1 LSRERSATPHVAVV
15 SQNADLELDIRPRAE
30 AEALA
35 GAGYRVTL
43 VGGTRSPE
51 RVREV
56 TDPVVELAL
65 YRLPAEASG
74 ALGQILELT
83 KSFWLVSRTVFR
95 LARRTP
101 IDVLHAANPPDNLW
115 LLSPVVRLAQGF
127 RPRFVFDQH
136 DVAPVLLAEKY
147 GSGPMMRSLEWLAK
161 VLERASFS
169 RASLT
174 VFANSEYERR
184 AVANKLL
191 AGNGAVVPN
200 GWELPPATPSPLW
213 RGDARRLVAYVG
225 AMGEQD
231 CLVHLVEAVALL
243 EEKDVKVVLAGDGSA
258 RAEAQKRAAELEIA
272 NSFTWLGWVG
282 RREEIASLVRSADVC
297 VAPETAS
304 AFNEL
309 ASFVKLV
316 EYMSAGAP
324 VVAHRLP
331 QTEALCADTI
341 AFADDMSAQA
351 LGRAL
356 DEVLADGRRAEALG
370 AAARER
376 FEGLLRWEN
385 VGAPKLVEAYRSA
398 FGGAR

>member
-1 LSRERSATPHVAVV
+1 LSRERAATPHVAVV

-35 GAGYRVTL
+35 RTGYRVTL
-43 VGGTRSPE
+43 VGGTRDAA

-56 TDPVVELAL
+56 THPGVELAL
-65 YRLPAEASG
+65 YRLPDEASG
-74 ALGQILELT
+74 ALGQVGELSRSFLLVT
-83 KSFWLVSRTVFR
+83 KTVVA

-115 LLSPVVRLAQGF
+115 LLSPVLRLAQGF
-127 RPRFVFDQH
+127 RPDFVFDQH

-147 GSGPMMRSLEWLAK
+147 GSGAVMRSLGRFAGR
-161 VLERASFS
+161 LERASFS
-169 RASLT
+169 RASLA

-184 AVANKLL
+184 AVSNKLL
-191 AGNGAVVPN
+191 AGRAAVVPN
-200 GWELPPATPSPLW
+200 GWELPPAAPSPEW

-231 CLVHLVEAVALL
+231 CLVHLVEAIALL
-243 EEKDVKVVLAGDGSA
+243 EEKDLRVVLAGDGSA
-258 RAEAQKRAAELEIA
+258 RPAAERRAAELGISDRF
-272 NSFTWLGWVG
+272 NWLGWVG

-324 VVAHRLP
+324 VVAHRLR
-331 QTEALCADTI
+331 QTEGLCADTI
-341 AFADDMSAQA
+341 AYADDMSAEA
-351 LGRAL
+351 LARAI
-356 DEVLADGRRAEALG
+356 DGVLADGMRAESLG
-370 AAARER
+370 AAARLR
-376 FEGLLRWEN
+376 FEELLRWEN

-398 FGGAR
+398 FGGA

>member
-1 LSRERSATPHVAVV
+1 LSGDHGARPHVAVV

-35 GAGYRVTL
+35 RAGYRVTL
-43 VGGTRSPE
+43 VGGTRDPE
-51 RVREV
+51 RVRAV
-56 TDPVVELAL
+56 TDPGVELAL

-74 ALGQILELT
+74 ALGQVSELT
-83 KSFWLVSRTVFR
+83 KSFSLVARTVFR
-95 LARRTP
+95 LARRAP

-115 LLSPVVRLAQGF
+115 LLGPVVRTAQGS

-147 GSGPMMRSLEWLAK
+147 GSGPVMRSFGWLAR
-161 VLERASFS
+161 VLERASFA
-169 RASLT
+169 RASLA

-184 AVANKLL
+184 ALANKLL
-191 AGNGAVVPN
+191 AGQAAVVPN
-200 GWELPPATPSPLW
+200 GWALPEAAPSPHW

-231 CLVHLVEAVALL
+231 CVVHLVEAIALL
-243 EEKDVKVVLAGDGSA
+243 EEKDVNVVLAGDGSA
-258 RAEAQKRAAELEIA
+258 RPAAERRAAELGIA
-272 NSFTWLGWVG
+272 DSFTWLGWVG

-309 ASFVKLV
+309 ASFVKV
-316 EYMSAGAP
+316 FEYMSAGAP

-331 QTEALCADTI
+331 QTEALCSDTI
-341 AFADDMSAQA
+341 AYADDMSAEA
-351 LGRAL
+351 LARSL
-356 DEVLADGRRAEALG
+356 DAVLADGRRAELLG

-376 FEGLLRWEN
+376 FEDLLRWEN
-385 VGAPKLVEAYRSA
+385 VGAPTLVEAYRSA
-398 FGGAR
+398 FGGA

>member
-1 LSRERSATPHVAVV
+1 MSREPGAKPHVAVV

-35 GAGYRVTL
+35 RAGYRVTL
-43 VGGTRSPE
+43 VGGTRNHE
-51 RVREV
+51 RVREI
-56 TDPVVELAL
+56 TDPAVDLAL
-65 YRLPAEASG
+65 YRLPSEGAG
-74 ALGQILELT
+74 ALGQISELT
-83 KSFWLVSRTVFR
+83 KSFSLVVRAVFR
-95 LARRTP
+95 LARRSP
-101 IDVLHAANPPDNLW
+101 VDVVHAANPPDNLW
-115 LLSPVVRLAQGF
+115 LLGPIVRMAQGF
-127 RPRFVFDQH
+127 QPRFVFDQH

-147 GSGPMMRSLEWLAK
+147 GSGPVMRSLAWLAQ

-169 RASLT
+169 RASLA

-184 AVANKLL
+184 ALANKLL
-191 AGNGAVVPN
+191 AGQAAVVPN
-200 GWELPPATPSPLW
+200 GWALPGAAPSPRW
-213 RGDARRLVAYVG
+213 RGEARRVVAYVG

-231 CLVHLVEAVALL
+231 CLVHLVEAIALL

-258 RAEAQKRAAELEIA
+258 RPAAEKRAAELGIGD
-272 NSFTWLGWVG
+272 SFLWLGWVG
-282 RREEIASLVRSADVC
+282 RRDEIASLVRSADVC

-331 QTEALCADTI
+331 QTEGLCSDTI
-341 AFADDMSAQA
+341 VYADDMSAEA
-351 LGRAL
+351 LARVLGG
-356 DEVLADGRRAEALG
+356 VLADGRRAELLG
-370 AAARER
+370 GSARER
-376 FEGLLRWEN
+376 FEELLRWEN

-398 FGGAR
+398 FGGA

>member
-1 LSRERSATPHVAVV
+1 VSREALATPHVAVV

-35 GAGYRVTL
+35 RAGYRVTL
-43 VGGTRSPE
+43 VGGTRNPE
-51 RVREV
+51 RVREI
-56 TDPVVELAL
+56 TDPAVDLAL
-65 YRLPAEASG
+65 YSLPSEAAG
-74 ALGQILELT
+74 ALGQVSELT
-83 KSFWLVSRTVFR
+83 KSFSLVARTVFQ
-95 LARRTP
+95 LARHSP
-101 IDVLHAANPPDNLW
+101 IDVIHAANPPDNLW
-115 LLSPVVRLAQGF
+115 LLGPVVRMAQ
-127 RPRFVFDQH
+127 RSQPRFVFDQH

-147 GSGPMMRSLEWLAK
+147 GSGPVMRSLGWLAQ

-169 RASLT
+169 RASLA

-184 AVANKLL
+184 ALANKLL
-191 AGNGAVVPN
+191 AGQAAVVPN
-200 GWELPPATPSPLW
+200 GWALPEAAPSPRW
-213 RGDARRLVAYVG
+213 RGNARRLVAYVG

-231 CLVHLVEAVALL
+231 CVVHLVEAIALL
-243 EEKDVKVVLAGDGSA
+243 QEKDVRVVLAGDGSA
-258 RAEAQKRAAELEIA
+258 RAAAEKRAAELGIA
-272 NSFTWLGWVG
+272 DSFLWLGWVG

-331 QTEALCADTI
+331 QTEGLCSDTI
-341 AFADDMSAQA
+341 AYADDMSAEA
-351 LGRAL
+351 LARVL
-356 DEVLADGRRAEALG
+356 DGVLADGRRAELLG
-370 AAARER
+370 ATARER
-376 FEGLLRWEN
+376 FEELLRWEN

-398 FGGAR
+398 FGGA

>member
-1 LSRERSATPHVAVV
+1 MSRERGATPHVAVV

-35 GAGYRVTL
+35 RAGYRVTL
-43 VGGTRSPE
+43 VGGTRNAA

-56 TDPVVELAL
+56 TDPGVELAL
-65 YRLPAEASG
+65 YRLPDEASG
-74 ALGQILELT
+74 ALGQVGELSR
-83 KSFWLVSRTVFR
+83 SFVLVTRTVVA
-95 LARRTP
+95 LARNRP

-115 LLSPVVRLAQGF
+115 LLSPVLRLAQGF
-127 RPRFVFDQH
+127 RPSFVFDQH

-147 GSGPMMRSLEWLAK
+147 GSGPVMRSLGRFAGL
-161 VLERASFS
+161 LERASFS
-169 RASLT
+169 RASLA

-184 AVANKLL
+184 AVSNQLL
-191 AGNGAVVPN
+191 AGRAAVVPN
-200 GWELPPATPSPLW
+200 GWELPSAAPSPEW
-213 RGDARRLVAYVG
+213 RGKARRLIAYVG

-243 EEKDVKVVLAGDGSA
+243 EEEDIRVVLAGDGSA
-258 RAEAQKRAAELEIA
+258 RPAAEGRAAELGI
-272 NSFTWLGWVG
+272 SDRFDWLGWVG
-282 RREEIASLVRSADVC
+282 RRDEIASLVRSADVC

-331 QTEALCADTI
+331 QTEGLCADTI
-341 AFADDMSAQA
+341 AYAEDMSAEA
-351 LGRAL
+351 LARAM
-356 DEVLADGRRAEALG
+356 DEVLGDGRRAESLG
-370 AAARER
+370 AAARHR
-376 FEGLLRWEN
+376 FEELLRWEN

-398 FGGAR
+398 FGGA

>member
-1 LSRERSATPHVAVV
+1 VAVV

-35 GAGYRVTL
+35 RAGYRVTL
-43 VGGTRSPE
+43 VGGTRATD

-74 ALGQILELT
+74 ALGQIVELA
-83 KSFWLVSRTVFR
+83 KSFFLVSRTVVR

-101 IDVLHAANPPDNLW
+101 VDVIHAANPPDNLW
-115 LLSPVVRLAQGF
+115 LLGPVVRLAQGF

-147 GSGPMMRSLEWLAK
+147 GSGPMMRSLGWLAK
-161 VLERASFS
+161 ALERASFS
-169 RASLT
+169 RASLA

-184 AVANKLL
+184 ALANELL

-200 GWELPPATPSPLW
+200 GWELPAATPSARW

-231 CLVHLVEAVALL
+231 CIFHLVEAVALL

-258 RAEAQKRAAELEIA
+258 RAAAQTRAAELGIED
-272 NSFTWLGWVG
+272 SFTWLGWVG

-297 VAPETAS
+297 VAPETTS

-331 QTEALCADTI
+331 QTEALCSDTI
-341 AFADDMSAQA
+341 AYADDMSAEA
-351 LGRAL
+351 LARAL
-356 DEVLADGRRAEALG
+356 DGVLADGRRAEELG
-370 AAARER
+370 VAARER
-376 FEGLLRWEN
+376 FEELLRWEN

-398 FGGAR
+398 FGGA

>member
-1 LSRERSATPHVAVV
+1 LSGEHGARPHVAVV

-35 GAGYRVTL
+35 RAGYRVTL
-43 VGGTRSPE
+43 VGGTRDPE

-56 TDPVVELAL
+56 TDPGVELAL

-74 ALGQILELT
+74 ALGQVSELT
-83 KSFWLVSRTVFR
+83 KSFSLVARTVFR
-95 LARRTP
+95 LARRSP

-115 LLSPVVRLAQGF
+115 LLSPVVRMAQGS

-147 GSGPMMRSLEWLAK
+147 GSGPMMRALGWLAG

-169 RASLT
+169 RASLA

-184 AVANKLL
+184 AMAKRLL
-191 AGNGAVVPN
+191 AGKGAVVPN
-200 GWELPPATPSPLW
+200 GWALPEAAPSPRW
-213 RGDARRLVAYVG
+213 RGDARRLAAYVG

-231 CLVHLVEAVALL
+231 CVVHLVEAIALL
-243 EEKDVKVVLAGDGSA
+243 EEKDVNVVLAGDGSA
-258 RAEAQKRAAELEIA
+258 RPAAERRAAELGIA
-272 NSFTWLGWVG
+272 DSFTWLGWVG

-331 QTEALCADTI
+331 QTEALCSDTI
-341 AFADDMSAQA
+341 AYADDMSAEA
-351 LGRAL
+351 LARSL
-356 DEVLADGRRAEALG
+356 DAVLADGRRAELLG

-376 FEGLLRWEN
+376 FEDLLRWEN
-385 VGAPKLVEAYRSA
+385 VGAPTLVEAYRSA
-398 FGGAR
+398 FGGA